1 MTVKEWLEEEGGN
14 MTKEEKD
21 LFGFDD
27 MDDDLESE
35 DSENEYI
42 EYDDLILNDEDEE

>member
-1 MTVKEWLEEEGGN
+1 

-27 MDDDLESE
+27 MDEDLESE
-35 DSENEYI
+35 DFDDEYI

>member
-1 MTVKEWLEEEGGN
+1 MAGIRESN

-27 MDDDLESE
+27 MDEDLESE
-35 DSENEYI
+35 DFENEYI

>member
-1 MTVKEWLEEEGGN
+1 MAGRRESN
-14 MTKEEKD
+14 MTKEEKE

-27 MDDDLESE
+27 IEDDLESE
-35 DSENEYI
+35 DFDDEYI

>member
-1 MTVKEWLEEEGGN
+1 

-27 MDDDLESE
+27 MDEDLESE
-35 DSENEYI
+35 DFENEYI

>member
-1 MTVKEWLEEEGGN
+1 MAGIRESN

-27 MDDDLESE
+27 MDEDLESE
-35 DSENEYI
+35 DFDDEYI

>member
-1 MTVKEWLEEEGGN
+1 

-27 MDDDLESE
+27 IEDDLESE
-35 DSENEYI
+35 DFDDEYI
-42 EYDDLILNDEDEE
+42 EYDDLILNNEDEE

>member
-1 MTVKEWLEEEGGN
+1 
-14 MTKEEKD
+14 MTKEEKE

-27 MDDDLESE
+27 IEDDLESE

>member
-1 MTVKEWLEEEGGN
+1 MAGRRGSN

-27 MDDDLESE
+27 IEDDLESE
-35 DSENEYI
+35 DFDDEYI
-42 EYDDLILNDEDEE
+42 EYDDLILNNEDEE